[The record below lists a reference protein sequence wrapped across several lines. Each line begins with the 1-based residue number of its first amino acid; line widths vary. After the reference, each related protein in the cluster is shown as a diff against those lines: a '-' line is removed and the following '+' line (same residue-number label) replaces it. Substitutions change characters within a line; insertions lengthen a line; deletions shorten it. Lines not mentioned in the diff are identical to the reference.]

1 MNAGMR
7 DQINRLVEKAVE
19 KARDALHP
27 SHDAPEW
34 RDSPHVCALAD
45 SERHLGH
52 AVRVSE
58 YWVAY
63 DAIHFNPAE
72 DGFRVIGTFP
82 TIEEAKAAIVNSV
95 SLSWLRATGGTVVD
109 SKTRLD
115 LRKI

>member
-7 DQINRLVEKAVE
+7 GQINRLLGKALE
-19 KARDALHP
+19 ALQP

-52 AVRVSE
+52 AVRVAE

-82 TIEEAKAAIVNSV
+82 TLDQAKAAIVSSV
-95 SLSWLRATGGTVVD
+95 SLSWLWATGGTDVQR
-109 SKTRLD
+109 TARLN
-115 LRKI
+115 LRRM

>member
-7 DQINRLVEKAVE
+7 GQINRLFEKALG
-19 KARDALHP
+19 AIQP
-27 SHDAPEW
+27 SQDAPEW

-52 AVRVSE
+52 AVRVAE

-95 SLSWLRATGGTVVD
+95 SLSWLRATGGTDVG
-109 SKTRLD
+109 SNARLN
-115 LRKI
+115 LRRM

>member
-1 MNAGMR
+1 MR
-7 DQINRLVEKAVE
+7 VQINRFFE
-19 KARDALHP
+19 KAREALQP
-27 SHDAPEW
+27 SHAAPEW

-52 AVRVSE
+52 AVRVAE

-82 TIEEAKAAIVNSV
+82 TVDQAKAAIINSV
-95 SLSWLRATGGTVVD
+95 SLSWLWATGGTDV
-109 SKTRLD
+109 SSNARLD
-115 LRKI
+115 LRKV